1 MESRITTS
9 NRDLEGFSNSD
20 ARHLIAEVFYA
31 ELQFITEED
40 LLDKTVV
47 VTHGMNSRV
56 NSQDIIEL
64 QKEEVYKDGQLK
76 DRLILNL
83 ARNGFYHQLP
93 EFMFHPISLSSPGM
107 SNKEVVE
114 AIRENRKKAEK
125 AIHFFSPF
133 DTMMFHDSVRIFERQ
148 LSLFEKPSENVIIKN
163 VTSLFFPKTAPLS
176 VDERYKMFLYLLKV
190 EHYKENLSALE
201 ELLSVVCAIDTKIRY
216 VYHYE
221 ENLPYISLGDCML
234 GVDSGLDGQLL
245 CELDDVEVNLCFHDT
260 IKESVLKKQ
269 METVKYVLSYFLLSS
284 RDIKIIYTVT
294 TNTELVLGQNY
305 LGYDTNL

>member
-148 LSLFEKPSENVIIKN
+148 LSLFEKPS
-163 VTSLFFPKTAPLS
+163 
-176 VDERYKMFLYLLKV
+176 DERYKMFLYLLKV

-201 ELLSVVCAIDTKIRY
+201 ELLSVVCAIDAKIRY

-260 IKESVLKKQ
+260 IKESILKKQ
-269 METVKYVLSYFLLSS
+269 IETVKYVLSFFLISS